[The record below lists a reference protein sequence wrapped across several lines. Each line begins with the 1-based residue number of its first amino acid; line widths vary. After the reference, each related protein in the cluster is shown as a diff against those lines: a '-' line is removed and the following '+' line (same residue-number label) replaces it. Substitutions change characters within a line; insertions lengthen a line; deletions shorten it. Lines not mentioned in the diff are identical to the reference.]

1 MNFQKLHST
10 KQNRC
15 CEKRGVL
22 IAHEVVGGCPVFSA
36 RPHLKSIHNHLF
48 PPSILKINNTRFRYR
63 FKYHGSLGQCFS
75 TLFAQ

>member
-1 MNFQKLHST
+1 M
-10 KQNRC
+10 
-15 CEKRGVL
+15 
-22 IAHEVVGGCPVFSA
+22 FSA

-63 FKYHGSLGQCFS
+63 FKYHGSLGQWFS